1 MKREIRNPKSHR
13 HSQANAERTLQ
24 VLETYR
30 GKIDLLR
37 TWEDERLTPMA
48 MQIEHHDYI
57 IQMRATVRKFKNLL
71 EHRAYDP
78 TV

>member
-13 HSQANAERTLQ
+13 HSEANQQRTLA
-24 VLETYR
+24 VLDTYR

-37 TWEDERLTPMA
+37 TWEDERITPMA
-48 MQIEHHDYI
+48 VQIKFHSEI
-57 IQMRATVRKFKNLL
+57 IRLRATVRKFKNLL